1 MKKTT
6 LAILLLLGT
15 LNNLKA
21 ELFLKGQMDNILPS
35 LGTGVNGNAI
45 TPDGVLNISKHSFVT
60 PGDILFAAKRR
71 CGDGDVVRFKQ
82 GYQNFQFY
90 DRNNTKV
97 RQVFGYW
104 ISEGDDYK
112 QITPTVESWM
122 PIFYGSITIDPG
134 FTLDPQSKT
143 GSLPLRSDVNDAT
156 ITSVTKTRL
165 GMLFNQLDEA
175 YYIKSASKDNV
186 KMRVH
191 IGSMMCADFYE
202 NDGDKPVIQEKGVL
216 YKTKN
221 EVTSYDISQSFT
233 KNIVYK
239 VNTLFAPDSLNDK
252 NDVLKKTKF
261 DLVVDSKQLIIPK
274 NTSAI
279 NSSGPLS
286 IQVSQSSSHSIMNN
300 PLTKAAL
307 ALYSS
312 DLDLSESLKSSGSE
326 SSSSSTESTPVFSY
340 SNIQKKLQA
349 QAISLDLKKLRDQIA
364 AKNTECQDLKISGQP
379 ITINSKLWY
388 YPTVM
393 NLECRELTKD
403 FVDLYDNL
411 YNPSSSFGTLGKSD
425 FENRRSRLAHKLLTI
440 ALLTDAQK
448 MAATQFQKKENLRCF
463 PSNKSKYAE
472 TILNASMIRT
482 SKNDTN
488 TFQLKS
494 PSSPIHP
501 EYLFAI
507 DSKIQQDYNNNN
519 FILFSERD
527 PRTDLS
533 FNLNN
538 IPSFDPVKSFPEP
551 IELKMQVRSL
561 NNQNNYYWT
570 GPGVS
575 PYCEMYCNNMKIE
588 ENNLITTTN
597 KIF

>member
-104 ISEGDDYK
+104 ISDSEDPT
-112 QITPTVESWM
+112 QITPTVENWM

-134 FTLDPQSKT
+134 FTLDPLSKT
-143 GSLPLRSDVNDAT
+143 GSLPLRSNISDAT
-156 ITSVTKTRL
+156 VTSVTKTRL

-175 YYIKSASKDNV
+175 YYVKSASKDNV

-202 NDGDKPVIQEKGVL
+202 NDGDKPVVQEKGVL

-239 VNTLFAPDSLNDK
+239 VNTLFSADSLTDK

-261 DLVVDSKQLIIPK
+261 DLVVDNNQLIIPK

-286 IQVSQSSSHSIMNN
+286 IQINPSSSNSIMNN

-312 DLDLSESLKSSGSE
+312 DLDLNEVAQGASAEASGSE
-326 SSSSSTESTPVFSY
+326 SAAIFSY
-340 SNIQKKLQA
+340 ANIQKKLQA

-364 AKNTECQDLKISGQP
+364 TKSTECLDLKIGGQA

-425 FENRRSRLAHKLLTI
+425 FENRRSRLAHKLITI

-448 MAATQFQKKENLRCF
+448 MAATQFPKKETLRCF

-482 SKNDTN
+482 SKDDTN

-494 PSSPIHP
+494 PGSSVHP

-507 DSKIQQDYNNNN
+507 NSGIQNQYNNNN

-527 PRTDLS
+527 PRTDLV

-561 NNQNNYYWT
+561 SNQNNYYWT
-570 GPGVS
+570 GSGS
-575 PYCEMYCNNMKIE
+575 QPYCEMYCNNMKIE